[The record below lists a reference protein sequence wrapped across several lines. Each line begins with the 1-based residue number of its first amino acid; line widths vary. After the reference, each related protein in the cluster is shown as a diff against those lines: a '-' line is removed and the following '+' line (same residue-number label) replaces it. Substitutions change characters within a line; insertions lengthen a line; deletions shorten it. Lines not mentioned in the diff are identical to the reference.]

1 MQISNAYSQ
10 AAQTASYF
18 AANRS
23 DAINGETERASPKGA
38 QSDDAPKKRP
48 SADAVFAKY
57 DLNDISPR
65 DIDKMSE
72 ELRASDFDDVG
83 FILGLETRGEKW
95 RSHMMDSLSSAGY
108 EFEPNFDPTA
118 SSDVIASIKEQIDLS
133 MRSGNATEFL
143 NEQLSKME
151 DRNAKAHPR
160 TALEGASSQLAQTLV
175 LFQAQRV
182 WVE

>member
-10 AAQTASYF
+10 AAQTASYL

-23 DAINGETERASPKGA
+23 DAINGETERASPMGA
-38 QSDDAPKKRP
+38 KSDDAPKKRP

-65 DIDKMSE
+65 DIDKMAA

-95 RSHMMDSLSSAGY
+95 RSHMMDSLNTAGY
-108 EFEPNFDPTA
+108 DFEPNFDPTA
-118 SSDVIASIKEQIDLS
+118 STDVIASIKEQINLS
-133 MRSGNATEFL
+133 MRSGNSTEFL

-151 DRNAKAHPR
+151 DRNAKAHPQ